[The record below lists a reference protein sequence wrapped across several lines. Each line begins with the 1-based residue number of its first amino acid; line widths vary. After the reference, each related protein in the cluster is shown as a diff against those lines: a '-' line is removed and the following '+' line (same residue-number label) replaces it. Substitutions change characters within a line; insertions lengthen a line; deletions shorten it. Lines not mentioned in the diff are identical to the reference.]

1 MSQSGSD
8 KRVHSAAC
16 IRVSAVR
23 GTYAASRPRFYDGPN
38 FTAAESNRNGGISNC
53 NVIRH
58 ERAREAG
65 AEQEE
70 EEEEEE
76 VLVGRGRGWSGC
88 RTGRK
93 KKKEQR
99 RKRGCRTKDK
109 ECGTQR
115 VTRISFDGI
124 TWRLRAGTVIALVV
138 YR

>member
-23 GTYAASRPRFYDGPN
+23 GTFAASRPRFYDGPS

-65 AEQEE
+65 AEQGEKEE
-70 EEEEEE
+70 EEEEI
-76 VLVGRGRGWSGC
+76 LA
-88 RTGRK
+88 RTGGEGGVGGGQGER
-93 KKKEQR
+93 R
-99 RKRGCRTKDK
+99 RKNRGER
-109 ECGTQR
+109 EAAGR
-115 VTRISFDGI
+115 RIKN
-124 TWRLRAGTVIALVV
+124 AGPKGSRRFHLTE
-138 YR
+138 